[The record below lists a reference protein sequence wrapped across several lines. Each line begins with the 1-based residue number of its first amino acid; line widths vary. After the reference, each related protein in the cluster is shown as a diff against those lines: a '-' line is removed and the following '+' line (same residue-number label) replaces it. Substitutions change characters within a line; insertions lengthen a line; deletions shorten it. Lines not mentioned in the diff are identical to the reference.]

1 MKRFFLFFLSL
12 LGTLQLSI
20 INFQLSIGEA
30 KACTNL
36 IVGKKASADGS
47 VIVTYSSD
55 DYGAYGYLFYQKG
68 GKHQPGEMRKL
79 YHYESNNYLGEIPE
93 ADSTYAVIG
102 LTNEH
107 QLTILETTWGGR
119 EELADSTGL
128 FDYGSLTVANGPLK
142 DMYTISFVGYGVDK
156 DNKQWEADW
165 FYGGQFAKK

>member
-1 MKRFFLFFLSL
+1 MKKLILLVVVSILSL
-12 LGTLQLSI
+12 LTSHFSPL
-20 INFQLSIGEA
+20 F
-30 KACTNL
+30 ACTNL

-55 DYGAYGYLFYQKG
+55 DYGAYGFLFYQKG

-93 ADSTYAVIG
+93 ADSTFAVVG

-107 QLTILETTWGGR
+107 KVTIHETTWGGR

-128 FDYGSLTVANGPLK
+128 FDYGSLMQVTLQRARTAREAL
-142 DMYTISFVGYGVDK
+142 TIMTGLVP
-156 DNKQWEADW
+156 
-165 FYGGQFAKK
+165 

>member
-1 MKRFFLFFLSL
+1 MNPHKCIDMKKFVIL
-12 LGTLQLSI
+12 LCVLI
-20 INFQLSIGEA
+20 FNFQFSIFNTLS
-30 KACTNL
+30 ACTNL

-119 EELADSTGL
+119 
-128 FDYGSLTVANGPLK
+128 
-142 DMYTISFVGYGVDK
+142 
-156 DNKQWEADW
+156 
-165 FYGGQFAKK
+165 